1 MTQQE
6 HESNVKNLQEL
17 IQENEESMEEKNN
30 LIAEYRSQ
38 IENMEEELNKQK
50 ELVVGAR
57 ERERDLGKS
66 DQPAQ
71 AGELAEQQQHK

>member
-17 IQENEESMEEKNN
+17 IQENEESLEEKNN

-38 IENMEEELNKQK
+38 VSFCRRLKLLLET
-50 ELVVGAR
+50 A
-57 ERERDLGKS
+57 
-66 DQPAQ
+66 
-71 AGELAEQQQHK
+71 LADGCEITFR